1 MTGVSVR
8 VGTARDLPTIMPIMR
23 TAFDPRYGEAW
34 TEAQCLGVLTMSGS
48 SLLIA
53 STDGP
58 VGFALSRCVI
68 DECELML
75 IAVLPTE
82 QGRGIGRALLDSV
95 IADTRTAG
103 AASIFLEMRSD
114 NNALALYAAAGF
126 VEVGR
131 RRGYYRGING
141 QLHDALTCRLN
152 LT

>member
-103 AASIFLEMRSD
+103 TASIFLEMRSD